1 MKHQSKKQNT
11 KKCTKCKTPRG
22 TYTILNRHGAI
33 GKTCDKCKLKIQAR
47 NKERT
52 VEIIE
57 EKGTFSYNYL
67 LFCALCAK
75 NKLIKEFIKGEK

>member
-1 MKHQSKKQNT
+1 MKHQSKKQNI

-22 TYTILNRHGAI
+22 TYTILNRHVAI
-33 GKTCDKCKLKIQAR
+33 EKTCDKCKLKIQAR

-57 EKGTFSYNYL
+57 EKVTFSYNYL
-67 LFCALCAK
+67 LYCALCAK
-75 NKLIKEFIKGEK
+75 NKPIKEFVK